1 MWTGRVN
8 LGSGFSRTDMAEANM
23 TNTDFR
29 WQDSGWRWLWI
40 SAVLVVLDQVTKY
53 FIVADLPDGARIYV
67 LPVLNIIHTTNPGA
81 AWSMFADWGGSQ
93 RWLLS
98 ALAIGVSIAIV
109 VWLRRMALAQHRLLA
124 GGLVLILSGAVG
136 NVIDRLRL
144 GHVIDFVEV
153 HWGNSYFPAFN
164 VADSAISVG
173 AACVILDAL
182 LEHRR
187 EKQAARVRAAGAPGP
202 AKSDS

>member
-1 MWTGRVN
+1 
-8 LGSGFSRTDMAEANM
+8 MAEANM
-23 TNTDFR
+23 SNADFK

-40 SAVLVVLDQVTKY
+40 SAILVVLDQLTKY
-53 FIVADLPDGARIYV
+53 WIVAGIPEGHKIFV

-93 RWLLS
+93 RWILS
-98 ALAIGVSIAIV
+98 ALAIGVSVAIV
-109 VWLRRMALAQHRLLA
+109 IWLRRMPLAQHKLLG
-124 GGLVLILSGAVG
+124 GGLVLILSGAIG

-153 HWGNSYFPAFN
+153 HWGNAYFPAFN

-173 AACVILDAL
+173 AACVVLDAL
-182 LEHRR
+182 FEHRR
-187 EKQAARVRAAGAPGP
+187 EKQAARAKAAGA
-202 AKSDS
+202 AETDR